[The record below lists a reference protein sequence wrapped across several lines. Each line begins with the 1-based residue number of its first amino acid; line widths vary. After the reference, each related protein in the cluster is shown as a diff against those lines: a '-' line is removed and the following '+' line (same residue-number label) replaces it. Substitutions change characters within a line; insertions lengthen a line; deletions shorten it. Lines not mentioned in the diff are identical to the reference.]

1 MRLLPTLTAAVSTLA
16 SGAGFPE
23 AAITNGKVAATFLLP
38 DPAKG
43 YYRGT
48 RFDWS
53 GAISSLRAAGHEYFG
68 QWFPKY
74 DPTLHDAIM
83 GPVEEFQTHGSSL
96 GYDEAAPGG
105 TFIRIG
111 VGAVRKP
118 EEAQYQRFKTYDIV
132 DHGKWTVKPGK
143 DKIEFVHEL
152 SNNGYAYRYS
162 KTVRLTPGKTEMVI
176 EHTLENKGAKV
187 IETDQYNHNFLV
199 IDGQPSGPDS
209 HIEFPF
215 DLKPSKPFQGGI
227 AESRGREIVYNKE
240 LQPGQS
246 VIAEFD
252 TSGTTAYDIKVENR
266 AAGAGVRILG
276 DRPIAKLVYWSI
288 RTTTCPEPYIDLK
301 VEPGRKTTWKYTY
314 QFYDLKP

>member
-1 MRLLPTLTAAVSTLA
+1 MKVAPLLLAVSALTAAD
-16 SGAGFPE
+16 FPE
-23 AAITNGKVAATFLLP
+23 ATITNGKVTVKFLLP
-38 DPAKG
+38 DAESG

-53 GAISSLRAAGHEYFG
+53 GAISSLRTANHEYFG

-74 DPTLHDAIM
+74 DPKLHDAIM

-96 GYDEAAPGG
+96 GYAEAAPGG
-105 TFIRIG
+105 TFVRIG
-111 VGAVRKP
+111 VGLVRKP
-118 EEAQYQRFKTYDIV
+118 EEAQYQRFKTYEIV
-132 DHGKWTVKPGK
+132 DHGKWKVKPGK

-152 SNNGYAYRYS
+152 KDSTGYAYRYT
-162 KTVRLTPGKTEMVI
+162 KTVRLTPGKPEMVI
-176 EHTLENKGAKV
+176 EHTLENKGSKV
-187 IETDQYNHNFLV
+187 IEADQYNHNFFV
-199 IDGQPSGPDS
+199 IDGKPSGPDTR
-209 HIEFPF
+209 IEFPF
-215 DLKPSKPFQGGI
+215 ELKASRPFQGGL
-227 AESRGREIVYNKE
+227 AESRGREIVYTKE

-246 VIAEFD
+246 VNAEFD

-288 RTTTCPEPYIDLK
+288 RTTTCPESYIDIK
-301 VEPGRKTTWKYTY
+301 VEPGRKTSWKYTY